1 MNQKPLMITLRKYTK
16 DDHVFGNRVGKEI
29 YQKLL
34 EIVESHPGQKVFEV
48 SLAGIIAT
56 DSSFPR
62 ESIVSLA
69 KQLRGERGFFL
80 TGITSK
86 DLIDNWS
93 YAANAKDQPLVIWT
107 GNSYELIGPTIT
119 SAARTLIEFVLSHG
133 SVTASKVAQEHHIS
147 VQNASTKLKKLVNQ
161 GFILRSEEVAETGGV
176 EYIYHSIK

>member
-1 MNQKPLMITLRKYTK
+1 MKQNPFMITLRDYTE

-34 EIVESHPGQKVFEV
+34 KVVESHPEKKVFGV
-48 SLAGIIAT
+48 SLDGIIAT

-62 ESIVSLA
+62 ESVVSLA
-69 KQLRGERGFFL
+69 KQLRGERGIFL
-80 TGITSK
+80 TDFISR

-93 YAANAKDQPLVIWT
+93 YAANAKDQPLVIWND
-107 GNSYELIGPTIT
+107 NSYELIGPAIT
-119 SAARTLIEFVLSHG
+119 SAAKTLIEFVLSHG
-133 SVTASKVAQEHHIS
+133 SVTASKVAQEHQIS

-176 EYIYHSIK
+176 EYVYHSIK